1 MNNKR
6 GLGKGLQ
13 ALIPFAADTGAD
25 KGAVKEIP
33 VEDIIPGGRQ
43 ARKHFDR
50 EKLKELA
57 ESIREFGVIQPII
70 VRTTR
75 DGGFEL
81 IAGERRWRACKEA
94 GLKTVPALV
103 KELEDID
110 VAAVSLIEN
119 IQRENLS
126 PLEEA
131 ATYRKLLGEYGLTQ
145 EELSAR
151 IGKSR
156 PSVTN
161 MIRLLELPERVK
173 ELLSRGELTPG
184 HARAILALPGEEI
197 QVEAAEK
204 IVMLNLNVRQAE
216 RLVKKLLYE
225 DKGLDEKAPPVD
237 WLNQIMETAVQVG
250 ANLGCKA
257 KIRGK
262 RRGRYIFEMEFKS
275 EEELRKAVNL
285 LSSFKH

>member
-1 MNNKR
+1 
-6 GLGKGLQ
+6 
-13 ALIPFAADTGAD
+13 
-25 KGAVKEIP
+25 
-33 VEDIIPGGRQ
+33 
-43 ARKHFDR
+43 
-50 EKLKELA
+50 
-57 ESIREFGVIQPII
+57 
-70 VRTTR
+70 
-75 DGGFEL
+75 L

-131 ATYRKLLGEYGLTQ
+131 AAYRKLLGEHGLTQ

-173 ELLSRGELTPG
+173 EMLSRGELTPG
-184 HARAILALPGEEI
+184 HARAILALHGEEI
-197 QVEAAEK
+197 RVETAEK

-285 LSSFKH
+285 LSSFKQ